1 MDSELHFHADL
12 LSSSPLTSL
21 PQAAQWQHSP
31 LGPLPASLR
40 AALLL
45 SVFLCCLTSLP
56 KDSVIPPVSLS
67 HAALKQPLPAFYF
80 ILSLSGS
87 LAALNSVGLH
97 SFPPARARI
106 NPFYLSSC
114 SKIIP
119 PAVSLFFFSDLL
131 LFFRWQ
137 PTFLDSPF
145 TI

>member
-56 KDSVIPPVSLS
+56 KGSFPLPFSPQLHAAQRAALSPVSLLYPPPLTLLFVFLIPPVCQCLS
-67 HAALKQPLPAFYF
+67 ALTFCTLF
-80 ILSLSGS
+80 SD
-87 LAALNSVGLH
+87 
-97 SFPPARARI
+97 PPAAKAA
-106 NPFYLSSC
+106 P
-114 SKIIP
+114 
-119 PAVSLFFFSDLL
+119 
-131 LFFRWQ
+131 
-137 PTFLDSPF
+137 
-145 TI
+145 